1 MGGWKFTL
9 SDASFGQ
16 KQAVLCGFVQSL
28 ELCLLLL
35 NKKREKC
42 LERDWKATPCVSIVA
57 GLRLSAYSTPSRN
70 NNASFLLPLLPLSDV
85 KR

>member
-16 KQAVLCGFVQSL
+16 KQAVLCSFVQSL

-35 NKKREKC
+35 NKKWEKC
-42 LERDWKATPCVSIVA
+42 LERDWKATPCAPYYIVA

-70 NNASFLLPLLPLSDV
+70 NNASFCYPFYPFQG
-85 KR
+85 